1 MKKVKDPETLKS
13 SRALGSEGK
22 RLLYAVQQYGIQ
34 RAVEKVKITQHTFQ
48 RWARNDDKIEEL
60 ILNELLIQLGISK
73 IYIKTGKGLWQAS
86 TEEQISIFGDQV
98 ADLVKS
104 QKVKEDVQMR
114 RVIDLAL
121 KLELT
126 DKELI
131 INLCHKLLQEKKNK
145 DLRSAISL
153 TMNLPRSSYEL
164 AYKQLLS
171 LEKKVYD

>member
-1 MKKVKDPETLKS
+1 MKKVKDPKMLKS

-34 RAVEKVKITQHTFQ
+34 RAVERINITQHTFQ

-60 ILNELLIQLGISK
+60 VLNELLIQLGISK
-73 IYIKTGKGLWQAS
+73 IYVKTGKGNWQAS
-86 TEEQISIFGDQV
+86 TEEQMSIFGDLV
-98 ADLVKS
+98 TDLVKS
-104 QKVKEDVQMR
+104 QKVKEDVQMK
-114 RVIDLAL
+114 RVIDLAF

-126 DKELI
+126 DKELL

>member
-1 MKKVKDPETLKS
+1 MKKVKDPETLKP
-13 SRALGSEGK
+13 SRAQGSEGK

-34 RAVEKVKITQHTFQ
+34 GAVEKVNITQHTFQ

-60 ILNELLIQLGISK
+60 VLNELLIQLGISK
-73 IYIKTGKGLWQAS
+73 IYVKTGKGIWQAS
-86 TEEQISIFGDQV
+86 SEEQMAIFGDIV
-98 ADLVKS
+98 TDLVKS
-104 QKVKEDVQMR
+104 QKVKEDIQMK

-153 TMNLPRSSYEL
+153 ILSLPRSSYEL

>member
-1 MKKVKDPETLKS
+1 MKKIKDPEALKPA
-13 SRALGSEGK
+13 RALGSEGK

-34 RAVEKVKITQHTFQ
+34 GAVEKVNITQHTFQ
-48 RWARNDDKIEEL
+48 RWARNDDRIEEL
-60 ILNELLIQLGISK
+60 VLNEVLIQLGISK
-73 IYIKTGKGLWQAS
+73 IYVKTGKGIWQAS
-86 TEEQISIFGDQV
+86 AEEQLSIFGNQV
-98 ADLVKS
+98 NELVKS
-104 QKVKEDVQMR
+104 QKIKEDVQMK
-114 RVIDLAL
+114 RVIDLSL
-121 KLELT
+121 KLEFA

-145 DLRSAISL
+145 EIRSAISL

>member
-1 MKKVKDPETLKS
+1 MTKIKDPESLKP

-22 RLLYAVQQYGIQ
+22 RLLHAVQQYGIQ
-34 RAVEKVKITQHTFQ
+34 EAVEKINITQHTFQ
-48 RWARNDDKIEEL
+48 RWARNDEKIEEL
-60 ILNELLIQLGISK
+60 VLNEVLIQLGISK
-73 IYIKTGKGLWQAS
+73 IYVKTGKGIWQANA
-86 TEEQISIFGDQV
+86 EEQLSIFGDLV
-98 ADLVKS
+98 TDLVKS
-104 QKVKEDVQMR
+104 QKVKEDVQMK

-121 KLELT
+121 KLELA

-131 INLCHKLLQEKKNK
+131 INFCHKLLQEKKNK

-153 TMNLPRSSYEL
+153 IMNLPRSSYEL

>member
-1 MKKVKDPETLKS
+1 M
-13 SRALGSEGK
+13 
-22 RLLYAVQQYGIQ
+22 
-34 RAVEKVKITQHTFQ
+34 
-48 RWARNDDKIEEL
+48 
-60 ILNELLIQLGISK
+60 
-73 IYIKTGKGLWQAS
+73 
-86 TEEQISIFGDQV
+86 SIFGDLV
-98 ADLVKS
+98 TDLVKS
-104 QKVKEDVQMR
+104 QKVKEDVQMK
-114 RVIDLAL
+114 RVIDLAF

-126 DKELI
+126 DKELL